1 MKYDQ
6 ITVTQRY
13 STHLSL
19 GGVKQ
24 PDCTNSY
31 ATGRVYTHVWQNRH
45 RKNSYATS
53 IYSSLAELA
62 DFIAI
67 LGQTLAETQRK
78 PGPSYFGEF

>member
-31 ATGRVYTHVWQNRH
+31 AT
-45 RKNSYATS
+45 S
-53 IYSSLAELA
+53 IYSSLA
-62 DFIAI
+62 DIIAM
-67 LGQTLAETQRK
+67 LGQILYEHNESQVHPLLVDFKKDK
-78 PGPSYFGEF
+78 PTSSRGMDAIS